1 VIATIIIV
9 AVAIAVAI
17 AVAFWMTGI
26 IGLFTGAVEKIEF
39 VSLYAQP
46 TAAG

>member
-1 VIATIIIV
+1 VCAVTIV
-9 AVAIAVAI
+9 A
-17 AVAFWMTGI
+17 AFWMTGI

-46 TAAG
+46 AKKIILRVGT